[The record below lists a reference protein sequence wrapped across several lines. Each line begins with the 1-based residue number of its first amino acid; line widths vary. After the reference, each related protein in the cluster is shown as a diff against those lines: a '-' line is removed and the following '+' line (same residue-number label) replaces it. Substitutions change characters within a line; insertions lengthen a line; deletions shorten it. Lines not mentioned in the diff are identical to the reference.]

1 MSDSAAKP
9 SFDECGFRSAGTPCE
24 CGFEESAAHMGR
36 PLPTAG
42 GETEVASSMPA
53 TGYQAAAT
61 PSGLTRAQEAELEH
75 ELELHRL
82 LVTAEGALHEI
93 AENTT
98 RGSYQHRA
106 RALLALEEL
115 EARHVE

>member
-9 SFDECGFRSAGTPCE
+9 SFDECGFRPAGTPCE
-24 CGFEESAAHMGR
+24 CGFEES
-36 PLPTAG
+36 
-42 GETEVASSMPA
+42 
-53 TGYQAAAT
+53 AAT